1 MQDWIVSLEGTQ
13 AEADAFIEQC
23 ARLVLNSTADQD
35 NEELP
40 WAVAVMEISKSTLDV
55 VAMHALDIPFL
66 TWRGTQVSKECNS
79 LSVYRCLSLCKCQ
92 GFVFC
97 SA

>member
-1 MQDWIVSLEGTQ
+1 MSLEGTQ

-23 ARLVLNSTADQD
+23 ARLVLHSTADEG

-40 WAVAVMEISKSTLDV
+40 WAVAVMEISKSTLVV

-66 TWRGTQVSKECNS
+66 TWRGTQVSECSGS
-79 LSVYRCLSLCKCQ
+79 LS
-92 GFVFC
+92 
-97 SA
+97 A